1 MKRLFILLMTMFF
14 AFGFHEL
21 RAGPGQKVNVPEM
34 MIMHD
39 IDLSYGLD
47 ATVTVQES
55 TFREIVG
62 EDVIILYDSNHAVL
76 NAVTIYVVQEDGRME
91 SILDKNLFMISRVPE
106 KKYFNYRYILN
117 YHEYS
122 MLGNSKRSLYRLS
135 MTDRLTTFK
144 NYSQLGY
151 SIKY

>member
-1 MKRLFILLMTMFF
+1 MTMFF

-21 RAGPGQKVNVPEM
+21 RAGPGEKTYVPE
-34 MIMHD
+34 IVITYG

-47 ATVTVQES
+47 AATTVQEA

-62 EDVIILYDSNHAVL
+62 EDIL
-76 NAVTIYVVQEDGRME
+76 
-91 SILDKNLFMISRVPE
+91 
-106 KKYFNYRYILN
+106 ILN
-117 YHEYS
+117 VPGHAMLTGDKMKIQENKRMVSDLDNKTSIFLEMPGITDINRHIQKEGDYS
-122 MLGNSKRSLYRLS
+122 MLGNSKRSLNRLNK
-135 MTDRLTTFK
+135 TDRKTTCK